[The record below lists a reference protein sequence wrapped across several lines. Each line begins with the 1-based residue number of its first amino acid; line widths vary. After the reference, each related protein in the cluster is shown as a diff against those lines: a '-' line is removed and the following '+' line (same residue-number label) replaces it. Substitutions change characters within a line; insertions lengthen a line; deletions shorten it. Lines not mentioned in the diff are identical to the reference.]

1 MQPHLPSLAFTC
13 LHFFE
18 FGFESKFVFAF
29 KFCLTKVKA
38 SEGKK
43 NRLHS
48 CNCLFYCV
56 LNGKSEEVKA
66 NEQMMQKN
74 ALTHPDVR

>member
-1 MQPHLPSLAFTC
+1 MGVAARRHRGDAYV
-13 LHFFE
+13 
-18 FGFESKFVFAF
+18 FESKFVFAF

-43 NRLHS
+43 NCLHS

-56 LNGKSEEVKA
+56 LNGNSEEVKA
-66 NEQMMQKN
+66 NEQMM
-74 ALTHPDVR
+74 